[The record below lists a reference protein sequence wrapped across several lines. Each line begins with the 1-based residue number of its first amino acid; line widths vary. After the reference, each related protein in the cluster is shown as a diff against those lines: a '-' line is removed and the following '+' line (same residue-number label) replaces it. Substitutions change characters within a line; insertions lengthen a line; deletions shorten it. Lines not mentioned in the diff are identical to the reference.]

1 MSASASIS
9 GFGAVPCASAF
20 SLSGARPKAPSS
32 MDTGN
37 HGADGMNIHSWWTDH
52 PDDEM
57 RVYREY
63 ARQLE
68 DREMARGCKLPE
80 ARAAV
85 ANRAG
90 VPPGSLENLR
100 RGRLKDLTTFLKKKI
115 RAALIRELEQE
126 AARLDH
132 QLTILRATGV
142 DPRENVVAQAEAH
155 LRAARTALNSA
166 ID

>member
-1 MSASASIS
+1 MS
-9 GFGAVPCASAF
+9 
-20 SLSGARPKAPSS
+20 
-32 MDTGN
+32 
-37 HGADGMNIHSWWTDH
+37 IHSCWTDD

-57 RVYREY
+57 RIYREY

-68 DREMARGCKLPE
+68 DREMAKGRKLME

-85 ANRAG
+85 AHRAG

-100 RGRLKDLTTFLKKKI
+100 RGRLKDLTTYLKKKL

-126 AARLDH
+126 AARLEH
-132 QLTILRATGV
+132 QITILRATGV
-142 DPRENVVAQAEAH
+142 DPREDVVAQAEAH
-155 LRAARTALNSA
+155 LRAAKTALSST

>member
-1 MSASASIS
+1 MSAAVSFSC
-9 GFGAVPCASAF
+9 FGAVPCASAL
-20 SLSGARPKAPSS
+20 SSSGARPKAPSS
-32 MDTGN
+32 MDTHN
-37 HGADGMNIHSWWTDH
+37 HGADGMSIHSWWTDD

-68 DREMARGCKLPE
+68 DREMARGRKLQE

-155 LRAARTALNSA
+155 LRAARAALTSA